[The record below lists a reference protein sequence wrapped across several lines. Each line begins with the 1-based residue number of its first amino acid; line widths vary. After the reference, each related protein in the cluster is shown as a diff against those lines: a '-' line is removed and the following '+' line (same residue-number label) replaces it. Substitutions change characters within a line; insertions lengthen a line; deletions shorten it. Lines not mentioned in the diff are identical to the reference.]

1 MKLND
6 IFNFKNFL
14 KQQSIE
20 NRMVD
25 MVDSKRNSQRV
36 DAKRI
41 KLGLFSNFKL
51 LISEIL
57 STSYEYKIYKILC
70 MYGNFSGSISCGF
83 DNIIY
88 IKIENLF
95 KYENYSNMNILNY
108 L

>member
-70 MYGNFSGSISCGF
+70 MHGNFIACINHRIHS
-83 DNIIY
+83 IIY
-88 IKIENLF
+88 LR
-95 KYENYSNMNILNY
+95 L
-108 L
+108 

>member
-1 MKLND
+1 MKLDD

-20 NRMVD
+20 NRIVD

-57 STSYEYKIYKILC
+57 SIPYEYKIYKILC
-70 MYGNFSGSISCGF
+70 MYGNFISCISHRIHS
-83 DNIIY
+83 IIY
-88 IKIENLF
+88 LR
-95 KYENYSNMNILNY
+95 L
-108 L
+108 